1 MRSPYDLEMSETCH
15 GCRFC
20 AERLFRDLPASTL
33 HSFDAIKTLSLYP
46 KGATLFV
53 EGQQPR
59 GVFVLCAGRV
69 KLTENSPE
77 GKTVIVRLAEP
88 GEVLGLSATISGDPY
103 HLTAETIEPCQ
114 ADFVRRDDFLRYLR
128 EQPEVCLR
136 VIEMLSEI
144 LRAAHGQIRSF
155 GKAHSAAARL
165 ARILLCWSEQ
175 MGDRTQGGIH
185 LKLPLT
191 HQEIAQMIG
200 TSRETVSRLL
210 GELRQQQIISL
221 NGSGLL
227 IKDRDALSEKASH

>member
-1 MRSPYDLEMSETCH
+1 MRSPYDLEISETCH
-15 GCRFC
+15 GCKFC
-20 AERLFRDLPASTL
+20 AERLFRNLPASTL
-33 HSFDAIKTLSLYP
+33 QAFDAIKSLSLYP

-59 GVFVLCAGRV
+59 GVYVLCAGRA
-69 KLTENSPE
+69 KLTTSSPE
-77 GKTVIVRLAEP
+77 GKTVIARLAEP
-88 GEVLGLSATISGDPY
+88 GEVLGLSATISGEPY
-103 HLTAETIEPCQ
+103 QLTAETIEPCQ

-144 LRAAHGQIRSF
+144 LRAAHTQIRSF
-155 GKAHSAAARL
+155 GKAHSAAERL
-165 ARILLCWSEQ
+165 ARLLLCWGER
-175 MGDRTQGGIH
+175 MGDSTQEGIH

-200 TSRETVSRLL
+200 ASRETVSRLL
-210 GELRQQQIISL
+210 GELRRQQIISL

-227 IKDRDALSEKASH
+227 IRDKDALSAKAGH

>member
-1 MRSPYDLEMSETCH
+1 MRSPYDLEISETCH

-20 AERLFRDLPASTL
+20 AERLFRNLPASTL
-33 HSFDAIKTLSLYP
+33 HSFDTIKTLSLYP

-69 KLTENSPE
+69 KLTESSPE

-103 HLTAETIEPCQ
+103 HLTAETTEPCQ
-114 ADFVRRDDFLRYLR
+114 ADFVRREDFLRYLR

-144 LRAAHGQIRSF
+144 LRAAHTQIRSF
-155 GKAHSAAARL
+155 GKIHSAAARL
-165 ARILLCWSEQ
+165 ARLLLCWGEQ
-175 MGDRTQGGIH
+175 MGDRTHEDIH

-221 NGSGLL
+221 NGSGLF
-227 IKDRDALSEKASH
+227 IKDRDALSAKASH

>member
-1 MRSPYDLEMSETCH
+1 MRSPYDLEISETCH
-15 GCRFC
+15 GCKFC
-20 AERLFRDLPASTL
+20 AERLFRNLPASTL
-33 HSFDAIKTLSLYP
+33 QAFDAIKSLSLYP

-59 GVFVLCAGRV
+59 GVYVLCAGRA
-69 KLTENSPE
+69 KLTTSSPE
-77 GKTVIVRLAEP
+77 GKTVIARLAEP
-88 GEVLGLSATISGDPY
+88 GEVLGLSATISGEPY
-103 HLTAETIEPCQ
+103 QLTAETIEPCQ

-144 LRAAHGQIRSF
+144 LRAAHTQIRSF
-155 GKAHSAAARL
+155 GKAHSAAERL
-165 ARILLCWSEQ
+165 ARLLLCWSER
-175 MGDRTQGGIH
+175 MGDRTQEGIH

-200 TSRETVSRLL
+200 ASRETVSRLL
-210 GELRQQQIISL
+210 GELRRQRILSL

-227 IKDRDALSEKASH
+227 IRDRDALSAKAGH